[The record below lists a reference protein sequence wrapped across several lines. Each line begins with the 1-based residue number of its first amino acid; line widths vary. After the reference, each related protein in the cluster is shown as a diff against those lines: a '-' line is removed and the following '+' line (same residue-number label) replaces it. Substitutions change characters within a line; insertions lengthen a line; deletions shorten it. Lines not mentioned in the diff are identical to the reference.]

1 MYNIINCNFC
11 SPSCLNWVILLFE
24 RQMSSKI
31 RFLLTLANRCLLD
44 KELRKLIF
52 WSLFFETFSF
62 PYVTLLNNFQSFT
75 IFEYYLRKFWYF
87 SMGKPNKL
95 SWTRCSKN
103 SDQKINF
110 RNSLSE
116 RHLFAKVNKN
126 LIFDDICLSNS
137 RITQLRQEGND
148 NLFGFPMEKYQNFL
162 R

>member
-1 MYNIINCNFC
+1 MLRIPI
-11 SPSCLNWVILLFE
+11 
-24 RQMSSKI
+24 
-31 RFLLTLANRCLLD
+31 FLQDRV
-44 KELRKLIF
+44 
-52 WSLFFETFSF
+52 FFQTFSF

-137 RITQLRQEGND
+137 RITQLRQEGEQKLQLMMLYIWTND
-148 NLFGFPMEKYQNFL
+148 KIKLYLSIIMNCLSWSRSTEL
-162 R
+162 I

>member
-1 MYNIINCNFC
+1 MLRIPI
-11 SPSCLNWVILLFE
+11 
-24 RQMSSKI
+24 
-31 RFLLTLANRCLLD
+31 FLQDRV
-44 KELRKLIF
+44 
-52 WSLFFETFSF
+52 FFQTFSF
-62 PYVTLLNNFQSFT
+62 PYVTLLNNFQSLT

-137 RITQLRQEGND
+137 IITQLREEGEQKLQLMMLYIWTN
-148 NLFGFPMEKYQNFL
+148 NKIKLYLSIIMNCLSWSRSTEL
-162 R
+162 I